1 MTATPMIAFVRQT
14 NCLTDDLVASYVR
27 AQQAQLDQHFQH
39 WYGLNAYCIVS
50 KAGDPIPVDAWE
62 VLLLDNSDEA
72 DALGYHDDTGPHGH
86 PRAKVFVKDAIAD
99 GLSWTT
105 SASHE
110 VLEMLADPMIDKTVK
125 IQVGPSHFEY
135 AYEVCDAPEDDRY
148 AYPILGHHMS
158 AFVTPAWFDPD
169 GNGQLTFTEVH
180 LGFVTPPGHPLAN
193 QRSAR
198 FSACSGLSMVLPAPP
213 LAVAQQVHVMAGATK
228 APMVIQV
235 DSDNIQ
241 MISSLVQGGWGSAF
255 CPHSMWQPR
264 CAPGSWL
271 LCPCRTRSS
280 SR

>member
-169 GNGQLTFTEVH
+169 GNGQLTFPEVH
-180 LGFVTPPGHPLAN
+180 AIQHPFALAPGGYIG
-193 QRSAR
+193 QRINGGPWEQRMAR
-198 FSACSGLSMVLPAPP
+198 GLS
-213 LAVAQQVHVMAGATK
+213 T
-228 APMVIQV
+228 
-235 DSDNIQ
+235 SR
-241 MISSLVQGGWGSAF
+241 MIKRPTS
-255 CPHSMWQPR
+255 
-264 CAPGSWL
+264 
-271 LCPCRTRSS
+271 RTLRRFARS
-280 SR
+280 